1 MNPSNERYSR
11 PMMAVHWLTLILL
24 IGVYSLIELRG
35 LAPKSNPLHD
45 AMKSWHAMLGLTVF
59 CLVFIRLA
67 IRGMSRVPPITPP
80 VPAWQHRLASVMHI
94 VLYAFLILMPLLGW
108 LTLSAQGKP
117 VPFFGWEWP
126 ALIGPDK
133 ALGRTLQDIH
143 EVIGNIGYFL
153 IGLHA
158 AAALA
163 HHYVLRDDTL
173 VRMLPGRRP
182 VPARPAGHQDRGFS
196 SH

>member
-11 PMMAVHWLTLILL
+11 PMMAAHWLTLILL
-24 IGVYSLIELRG
+24 IGIYSLIELRG
-35 LAPKSNPLHD
+35 LVPKSNPLHD
-45 AMKSWHAMLGLTVF
+45 AMKAWHATLGLTVF

-67 IRGMSRVPPITPP
+67 LRGASRIPPITPP
-80 VPAWQHRLASVMHI
+80 MPAWQHRLAHAMHI
-94 VLYAFLILMPLLGW
+94 TLYLFLILMPLLGW
-108 LTLSAQGKP
+108 LTLSAQGKH
-117 VPFFGWEWP
+117 VPFYGWEWP
-126 ALIGPDK
+126 ALVGADK

-143 EVIGNIGYFL
+143 EVIGNVGYFL

-163 HHYVLRDDTL
+163 HHYLWRDDTL
-173 VRMLPGRRP
+173 VRMLPGRRSG
-182 VPARPAGHQDRGFS
+182 AAGPTAQDRDVS